1 MAFEG
6 SNLWFN
12 ISNIDFRSGVCS
24 GIVDMADGEDRETE
38 PSSSGIHIFYNQ
50 HTGPDVNETQI
61 SVKIDGRCTVA
72 LGALGLAAFYFNSP
86 ENKAKVS
93 AALSNALERAGE
105 KIGKITSGSLLV
117 VHCSSTER
125 FLRFW
130 DDYQSGNVKERLSE
144 EFSKIGIEDVTVEIE
159 NEEEVAKKSE
169 ICR

>member
-1 MAFEG
+1 
-6 SNLWFN
+6 
-12 ISNIDFRSGVCS
+12 
-24 GIVDMADGEDRETE
+24 MADGEDRETE

-93 AALSNALERAGE
+93 AALSNAVVRVGQHL
-105 KIGKITSGSLLV
+105 GKVTSGSLVVV
-117 VHCSSTER
+117 VHCSSTES

>member
-1 MAFEG
+1 
-6 SNLWFN
+6 
-12 ISNIDFRSGVCS
+12 
-24 GIVDMADGEDRETE
+24 MADGEDGEAAE
-38 PSSSGIHIFYNQ
+38 PSSSGIHVSYNQ
-50 HTGPDVNETQI
+50 RTGPDVNETQI
-61 SVKIDGRCTVA
+61 SVKIDGRCIVALGA

-86 ENKAKVS
+86 ENKAKVA
-93 AALSNALERAGE
+93 AALCNALGE

>member
-1 MAFEG
+1 
-6 SNLWFN
+6 
-12 ISNIDFRSGVCS
+12 
-24 GIVDMADGEDRETE
+24 MADGEDRETE
-38 PSSSGIHIFYNQ
+38 PSSSGIHISYNQ
-50 HTGPDVNETQI
+50 RTWPDVNETQI
-61 SVKIDGRCTVA
+61 SVKIDGQCIVA

-86 ENKAKVS
+86 ENKAKVA
-93 AALSNALERAGE
+93 AALSNALERVGE